1 MYPEEFQYIDRTHAD
16 KEEALANKRMAG
28 CVFRKPE
35 DPAYRTVTLDFSG
48 VDRMMLLGYT
58 FERVPGTES
67 TRLMFIDIDHKDTDP
82 YFPPITKGELDAV
95 VSTLGF
101 SRFAIHRSAGASD
114 GSWHVVG
121 LMESEVDMEAYGTV
135 AHGYSIAIRNGF
147 ASMFGKEAPRICDQ
161 ALENNPRQTIF
172 GRPSAPDEEGS
183 FLVSIPG
190 SSVRHLC
197 RTNTASEARPV
208 PDHEIRKVPINPGEF
223 IRYLD
228 SRGLVTE
235 QRVELEYAF
244 TAWLPHIRKGKHK
257 AFNKIPEGKRHTIIV
272 AFMEALRDCW
282 RAWNLYLSSH
292 GMEPFTAEDF
302 AVTVGYYVKDAAEL
316 TDDFDEKE
324 YLDAAWENGLDRGMS
339 DADWCR
345 SQESRAIHSKKTGEL
360 RHRFATKL
368 YRKQKALDILESTGG
383 NFESREAMLSVLED
397 AWISRQYFMGIAK
410 EAGARVTYSEKV
422 RLGRKPKAVRPGVK
436 GRPSSVSIEEVLRE
450 ISGEIREGTVEYS
463 GRMEPKYKK
472 FLQRK
477 GYKIKRKRDIN
488 RKKIDYT
495 LNS

>member
-1 MYPEEFQYIDRTHAD
+1 MYPEEFQYIDRKHAD
-16 KEEALANKRMAG
+16 KDEALANKKMAG
-28 CVFRKPE
+28 SIFRKPE

-48 VDRMMLLGYT
+48 VYRMMLLGYT

-67 TRLMFIDIDHKDTDP
+67 TRFMFIDIDHKDTDP
-82 YFPPITKGELDAV
+82 YFSPITEDELYDV
-95 VSTLGF
+95 VSTLGLVQF
-101 SRFAIHRSAGASD
+101 GIHPSAGASE

-121 LMESEVDMEAYGTV
+121 LMETEVGMEAYSTV

-147 ASMFGKEAPRICDQ
+147 ASMFNKEAPSICDPK
-161 ALENNPRQTIF
+161 LENNPRQTIF

-183 FLVSIPG
+183 LLVSIPG
-190 SSVRHLC
+190 SSGRHLC
-197 RTNTASEARPV
+197 KTNTIRETRPV

-228 SRGLVTE
+228 SRGLIHE

-244 TAWLPHIRKGKHK
+244 AAWMPHIAKGKHK
-257 AFNKIPEGKRHTIIV
+257 AVDKIHEGKRHVVLI
-272 AFMEALRDCW
+272 AFMEALRTCW

-292 GMEPFTAEDF
+292 GLEPFTPEDF
-302 AVTVGYYVKDAAEL
+302 VTTAGYYLRGAAVI
-316 TDDFDEKE
+316 TNDFDEAD
-324 YLDAAWENGLDRGMS
+324 YIAAAWKMAGTNSIS

-368 YRKQKALDILESTGG
+368 YRRQKALDILESTGG
-383 NFESREAMLSVLED
+383 VFESREAMLSVLEE

-436 GRPSSVSIEEVLRE
+436 GRPSSVSLEEVLRE
-450 ISGEIREGTVEYS
+450 ISGEILEETVEYS
-463 GRMEPKYKK
+463 GRMKPKYKM
-472 FLQRK
+472 FLRRK
-477 GYKIKRKRDIN
+477 GYKIKRKKSN
-488 RKKIDYT
+488 KNT
-495 LNS
+495 